1 MDLAIYSANIYTG
14 DPDRPW
20 VEALGIKDGR
30 IAIVGSND
38 QVRAAGPETEA
49 LDLPGR
55 LVTPGLTDAH
65 CHFVSLGLC
74 LKMVDLTGLSSLGD
88 FRGRIRTAAAGLK
101 PGEWL
106 LGRGWNHNQ
115 WTEKRE
121 PTKADLDDIVP
132 DHPAMMVRTCGH
144 SVVVNSQALAAVG
157 FSADTID
164 PPGGKIDRDGSGL
177 PTGMLRNC
185 RELVEAHIPE
195 NTRERKREAV
205 LEAQEAAL
213 RAGLT
218 GIHTIETLKEWQ
230 VFADLE
236 AEGLLKLRVFHLL
249 PPEELEEAA
258 GLGLEAGRGSEHL
271 WVGTAN
277 IFADGSLGAG
287 TALLHEPYLDCDDD
301 CGLAYTEPEEIVQ
314 KIGLA
319 YGRGFNVAIHAIGD
333 RALTNAL
340 TAIAQARKA
349 QPGPRRDRIEHV
361 QLCRPQDLALFKELG
376 VTASVQPVFVPT
388 DWSPASAKWGL
399 ERCRNAYAWKTLL
412 GEGIPLQ
419 FGSDAPV
426 EPIAPIFGLQAAVTR
441 QTTDG
446 RPDGGW
452 FPEQC
457 LNLEESLA
465 GFSRVAAWTSRREDL
480 MGSIGVSKWADLTVF
495 SRDLAGIPPEDW
507 TGVDVETTIVGGRI
521 AFQK

>member
-1 MDLAIYSANIYTG
+1 MDLAIFSANIFTG
-14 DPDRPW
+14 NPDRPW
-20 VEALGIKDGR
+20 VEAIGIKDGR
-30 IAIVGSND
+30 IAALGNND
-38 QVRAAGPETEA
+38 QVKAACPEAEA

-74 LKMVDLTGLSSLGD
+74 LKMIDLTGLSSLDG
-88 FRGRIRTAAAGLK
+88 FRNRIKAAAADAR

-106 LGRGWNHNQ
+106 IGRGWNHNQ

-121 PTKADLDDIVP
+121 PTKADLDDIIP
-132 DHPAMMVRTCGH
+132 DNPAMMVRACGH
-144 SVVVNSQALAAVG
+144 SVTVNSQALAAVG
-157 FSADTID
+157 FSAETPD
-164 PPGGKIDRDGSGL
+164 PPGGKIDRDGSGM

-185 RELVEAHIPE
+185 RELVEEHIPE
-195 NTRERKREAV
+195 NTKERMREAV

-230 VFADLE
+230 VFADLD

-249 PPEELEEAA
+249 PPDELEKAA
-258 GLGLEAGRGSEHL
+258 DMGLKAGRGSDHL
-271 WVGTAN
+271 WVGTAKL
-277 IFADGSLGAG
+277 FADGSLGAG
-287 TALLHEPYLDCDDD
+287 TALLHEPYLDCAGE
-301 CGLAYTEPEEIVQ
+301 CGMAYIEPEDMAE

-319 YGRGFNVAIHAIGD
+319 YHHGFNVAIHAIGD

-361 QLCRPQDLALFKELG
+361 QLCRPQELALFKEMG
-376 VTASVQPVFVPT
+376 VVASVQPVFVPT
-388 DWSPASAKWGL
+388 DWSTASTKWGL
-399 ERCRNAYAWKTLL
+399 ERCKNAYAWKTLL
-412 GEGIPLQ
+412 QEGLSLQ

-441 QTTDG
+441 RTTDG
-446 RPDGGW
+446 RPSEGW

-465 GFSRVAAWTSRREDL
+465 GFSKIAAWTSRREDHL
-480 MGSIGVSKWADLTVF
+480 GSIEASKWADLTVF
-495 SRDLAGIPPEDW
+495 SQDLAGIPPEDW
-507 TGVDVETTIVGGRI
+507 PGVDVEMTIIGGRI
-521 AFQK
+521 AYQK